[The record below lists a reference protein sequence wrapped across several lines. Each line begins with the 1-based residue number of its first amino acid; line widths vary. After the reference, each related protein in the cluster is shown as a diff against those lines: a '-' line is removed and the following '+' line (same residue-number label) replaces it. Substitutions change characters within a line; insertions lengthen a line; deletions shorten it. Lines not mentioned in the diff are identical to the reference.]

1 MFLLQQGWG
10 MLDYIADFLQ
20 EQPNSGIIF
29 SPRIC
34 EREQLERYL
43 PKFTKIKNSEF
54 FFDPFFYEPRTDLH
68 RVLSYPFF
76 DNYDFKTNTFD
87 INKFCVTL

>member
-10 MLDYIADFLQ
+10 MLSQIENFLL
-20 EQPNSGIIF
+20 EHENSGIIF

-43 PKFTKIKNSEF
+43 PKFTQIENSDF
-54 FFDPFFYEPRTDLH
+54 FLEPYFYEPRTDLH
-68 RVLSYPFF
+68 RVLSYPYFE
-76 DNYDFKTNTFD
+76 NYDFKT
-87 INKFCVTL
+87 